1 MGIFFTWIILSFVV
15 GFVGSDRKIGFGGA
29 FFISLILSPLIG
41 LIFALMS
48 KTEEEEKYKQKI
60 LDTQKSQEESLKMLS
75 KSKTIQKISIADE
88 IEKLQKLKNNNSIT
102 EEEFVRL
109 KNKII
114 DFNMDYED
122 YNTDISTIEETKS
135 VVNESTKNKPNYVNP
150 NAKQEKPN
158 LFIGVLIVLGIIF
171 IIVLIKNCSNKSSDT
186 NSHFTDTISE
196 VAVDTSVDISD
207 TPNETIGVEKNI
219 LKNFTYEDVARFTMA
234 TVMGQPSNIIK
245 VFKKD
250 DLYYVS
256 YVRKSDS
263 QKFDY
268 KVKIVENQIVWA
280 GAEKGQRWRDSAY
293 DEKISFTEKGDKL
306 NIITTY
312 GDGSEGV
319 EEFKKG
325 D

>member
-1 MGIFFTWIILSFVV
+1 MDIFFTWIILSFVI
-15 GFVGSDRKIGFGGA
+15 GFIGSGRKIGFGGA

-48 KTEEEEKYKQKI
+48 KTEEDEKYKQKI

-75 KSKTIQKISIADE
+75 KSNTIQKISIADE

-102 EEEFVRL
+102 EEEFIKL

-114 DFNMDYED
+114 NSNLDYED
-122 YNTDISTIEETKS
+122 ESTDNSRIEETKR
-135 VVNESTKNKPNYVNP
+135 VANESTKNSSNYVNP

-171 IIVLIKNCSNKSSDT
+171 MFVLIKNCSNKSSDT
-186 NSHFTDTISE
+186 NSDFTDTISE
-196 VAVDTSVDISD
+196 VAVDTTAILSD
-207 TPNETIGVEKNI
+207 SPIETTAIEESI
-219 LKNFTYEDVARFTMA
+219 LKNFTYEDVARYAMA

-245 VFKKD
+245 AFKKE

-268 KVKIVENQIVWA
+268 KVKFIGNQILWA
-280 GAEKGQRWRDSAY
+280 GIENGQRWRDSEY
-293 DEKISFTEKGDKL
+293 DEKISFSEKEGKL
-306 NIITTY
+306 IIITTY
-312 GDGSEGV
+312 GDGSEGI